1 MLIVPTDRLFYNL
14 YWWEINFTWIWYIFV
29 HYLLRNNVFFFF
41 LYFGSYNLYIFWN
54 IYNGRAIACLFYKD
68 DELKKKIHIV
78 LYVFKLWKFDRHTIE
93 FLYFI
98 LYNIRTMCT
107 FLFYNGTIF
116 CTFFF
121 FFFINFYIILIAI
134 KRTNFS

>member
-29 HYLLRNNVFFFF
+29 HYLLWNNVFFS

-54 IYNGRAIACLFYKD
+54 IYNGRAIACLFYK

-121 FFFINFYIILIAI
+121 FFYKFLYYSNSNKTHQLFI
-134 KRTNFS
+134 K

>member
-29 HYLLRNNVFFFF
+29 HYLLRNNVFFF

-68 DELKKKIHIV
+68 ELKKKIHIV
-78 LYVFKLWKFDRHTIE
+78 LYVFKFYENLIVIRSNFYILFCAIYVQCVH
-93 FLYFI
+93 FYF
-98 LYNIRTMCT
+98 TMVQY
-107 FLFYNGTIF
+107 FVH
-116 CTFFF
+116 FF

>member
-29 HYLLRNNVFFFF
+29 HYLLRNNVFFF

-54 IYNGRAIACLFYKD
+54 IYNGRAIVCLFYK

-121 FFFINFYIILIAI
+121 FFYKFLYYSNSNKTHQLFI
-134 KRTNFS
+134 K